1 MGISVPLCPSLGD
14 AHHPAAAVADAYP
27 AARVVR
33 KFDWDAAGLAETHE
47 TLRHQ
52 VRTIMAHPE
61 TLQSKPHATVYHRLL
76 DPANQKEGYRAV
88 DATMLFDEANTL
100 IFEATHTVAD
110 PATLAMFHIVSN
122 PTLNQKLRAEIT
134 AAWPDL
140 RRGREPGL
148 EALEALPLLA
158 ATVKETL
165 RIAGIASP
173 LYRMTPPQG
182 ACIGGH
188 TVPGGTTVGMSIY
201 HLHRNAEIF
210 ADPHAFQP
218 ERWLGDKE
226 AVAALEHNFAPFS
239 RGPRSCVASNLATSE
254 LYVLISS
261 MIRCF
266 DMQLDGTTEADMAW
280 RDCLVPHFP
289 NRHLHLWCQPVTE

>member
-1 MGISVPLCPSLGD
+1 
-14 AHHPAAAVADAYP
+14 
-27 AARVVR
+27 
-33 KFDWDAAGLAETHE
+33 
-47 TLRHQ
+47 
-52 VRTIMAHPE
+52 MAHPE

-76 DPANQKEGYRAV
+76 DPVNQKEGHRAV
-88 DATMLFDEANTL
+88 NATMLFDEANTL

-122 PTLNQKLRAEIT
+122 PTLHQKLRAEIT

-148 EALEALPLLA
+148 EALETLPLLA

-173 LYRMTPPQG
+173 LYRTTPPQG

-188 TVPGGTTVGMSIY
+188 KVPGGTTVGMSIY
-201 HLHRNAEIF
+201 HLHHNAEIF

-218 ERWLGDKE
+218 ERWLADKE
-226 AVAALEHNFAPFS
+226 AVAVLEHNFAPFS

-261 MIRCF
+261 MIRRF

-289 NRHLHLWCQPVTE
+289 NRHLHLWCNPMNE